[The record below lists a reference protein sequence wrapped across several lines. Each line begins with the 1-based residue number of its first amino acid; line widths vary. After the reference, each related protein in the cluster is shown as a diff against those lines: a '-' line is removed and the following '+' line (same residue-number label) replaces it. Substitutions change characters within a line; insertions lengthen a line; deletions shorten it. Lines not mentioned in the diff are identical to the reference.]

1 MSLQKELESSL
12 GVKPKIRWGSTGQF
26 DVIVDGA
33 TVFSFKEA
41 GRIPTS
47 DEIVKIIKS
56 A

>member
-1 MSLQKELESSL
+1 VSLQKELESSL

-33 TVFSFKEA
+33 TVFSFDET
-41 GRIPTS
+41 GRMPTS
-47 DEIVKIIKS
+47 DEIVAIIKP